1 MANERLTAA
10 LDYATRGWYVVPL
23 NPQSKVISWEMCHK
37 LEFMWNLDQP
47 APTDADIRHWFKL
60 EPDIN
65 IGIRMA
71 GSGLAVFD
79 VDEMTNIHK
88 IPGFEGNGLPCTP
101 TVQTARGLH
110 VLVGDF
116 LTTWPATWAASVPA
130 YVVAPPSRHPDMFTY
145 YQWMIT
151 PDVPLAD
158 VPDWLLA
165 AVEPP
170 LPPSSWFADM
180 SEWDEDDE
188 AIATDFEWDDEDS
201 SSARTAGSPSRTT
214 TRWAGATSACAWTA
228 TSPSTSSPP
237 GISGCASAT
246 AATWCCPM
254 IRCTRCAPSAGR
266 CRCGG

>member
-110 VLVGDF
+110 YYFRAPDGKESGQVRVFQPPDVSVLVGDF

-188 AIATDFEWDDEDS
+188 AYPEAIAADFEWDDED
-201 SSARTAGSPSRTT
+201 
-214 TRWAGATSACAWTA
+214 
-228 TSPSTSSPP
+228 
-237 GISGCASAT
+237 
-246 AATWCCPM
+246 
-254 IRCTRCAPSAGR
+254 
-266 CRCGG
+266 